1 MYFDTRPIG
10 IRGFLIDTP
19 APGRLRGV
27 RDGALLIEDGHITAC
42 GSYEAVRSS
51 HVGLNIRWMHS
62 PETVVIP
69 GLIDLHAH
77 LPQYPSVARHAEALL
92 PWLKQHAFPLEKQ
105 FRAAAAKIQAPA
117 FFEELARHGTTSA
130 MLYAA
135 VYEDSAEVSFVAAE
149 KSGLRIILGKVMMD
163 VGSYGGLG
171 LAKVVDQSCEESE
184 ALCRKWH
191 GRDQGRI
198 EYAFTPRFAVSCSSE
213 LMRRAARLANK
224 YGARIQTHL
233 SENVEEL
240 AAVRDLFPANTDY
253 TDVYE
258 QAGLLGRQTV
268 LAHCLHLSDREI
280 DRLALS
286 QSAVA
291 HCPTSNLFLASGLM
305 PLDRLKRAG
314 LRIGLGS
321 DVAGGPE
328 LNMWQVM
335 RSAVETQAARHI
347 LDRSIPRLSAGE
359 AFYLA
364 TQGGAEA
371 LGKDTLI
378 GSFEI
383 GKEADVVV
391 LDLASITPYGRKTNP
406 HASLSVEDVIT
417 LLVHRGHSSAV
428 VETFVR
434 GRSIYRAAAPMLV

>member
-1 MYFDTRPIG
+1 MQSDTRPIG
-10 IRGFLIDTP
+10 IRGFLIDSP
-19 APGRLRGV
+19 SPGRLRGV
-27 RDGALLIEDGHITAC
+27 RDGALLIEDGHITSY
-42 GSYEAVRSS
+42 GDYEAVRAS

-69 GLIDLHAH
+69 GLIDIHAH
-77 LPQYPSVARHAEALL
+77 LPQYPAVARHAEALL
-92 PWLKQHAFPLEKQ
+92 PWLKRHAFPLEKQ
-105 FRAAAAKIQAPA
+105 FRAATAKVQAPA
-117 FFEELARHGTTSA
+117 FFEDLARHGTTCA

-135 VYEDSAEVSFVAAE
+135 VYEDSADACFSAAE
-149 KSGLRIILGKVMMD
+149 KSGLRITLGKVMMD

-171 LAKVVDQSCEESE
+171 LAKVADQSCEESE

-191 GRDQGRI
+191 GRDGGRL
-198 EYAFTPRFAVSCSSE
+198 EYAFTPRFAVSCSAE
-213 LMRRAARLANK
+213 LMRRAAKLAAK
-224 YGARIQTHL
+224 YDTSIQTHL
-233 SENVEEL
+233 SENIEEL
-240 AAVRDLFPANTDY
+240 AAIKDLFPDQIDY

-258 QAGLLGRQTV
+258 RAGLLGRKSIF
-268 LAHCLHLSDREI
+268 AHCLHLSDREI
-280 DRLALS
+280 DRLAS
-286 QSAVA
+286 TQSVVA

-305 PLDRLKRAG
+305 PMDRLKRAG

-335 RSAVETQAARHI
+335 RSAVETQSARHTM
-347 LDRSIPRLSAGE
+347 DRSIPRLTPAE
-359 AFYLA
+359 AFHLA

-371 LGKDTLI
+371 LGKESLI

-391 LDLASITPYGRKTNP
+391 LDLASITPYGRKTNA
-406 HASLSVEDVIT
+406 HASLAMEDVIT
-417 LLVHRGHSSAV
+417 LLVHRGHPSTV